1 MHTPNM
7 PDSSSDT
14 IYEAIPLS
22 NFTDCTAMAQETLVS
37 GTTTAI
43 DSSSNP
49 VTNISGITL
58 STQNSDLPS
67 KPTSAQSD
75 CMASIN
81 KCYESEGFSEEAR
94 KLLYLLEKRNTKR
107 LLFQIQTVQ

>member
-1 MHTPNM
+1 MSKNLQF
-7 PDSSSDT
+7 DLKRLNWDQF
-14 IYEAIPLS
+14 AL
-22 NFTDCTAMAQETLVS
+22 NNTLVS

-81 KCYESEGFSEEAR
+81 KRYESEGFSDRE
-94 KLLYLLEKRNTKR
+94 
-107 LLFQIQTVQ
+107 

>member
-1 MHTPNM
+1 
-7 PDSSSDT
+7 
-14 IYEAIPLS
+14 
-22 NFTDCTAMAQETLVS
+22 MAQETLVS

-43 DSSSNP
+43 DSSSNL

-67 KPTSAQSD
+67 EPTSVQSD

-81 KCYESEGFSEEAR
+81 KRYESEGFSEEAR
-94 KLLYLLEKRNTKR
+94 KLLSASWRKGTQTDYCSKFKQFIAGVVQGKLIP
-107 LLFQIQTVQ
+107 IQSL